1 MKGLLRKIIRAL
13 DAVNTIIVP
22 DTEGTFRYLGHYHG
36 SSLLFSTS
44 EGTFHREN
52 FKLIG
57 TREIL

>member
-1 MKGLLRKIIRAL
+1 MEGLLRKIIRAL

-36 SSLLFSTS
+36 NSLLFSTS
-44 EGTFHREN
+44 EGTFDREN

-57 TREIL
+57 T